1 MARLLRCLV
10 VATSALLLCCLAP
23 AEKLP
28 SQPEVT
34 VDQARALILRAFPA
48 LDAARLTYKG
58 EVTEE
63 GVRVLRFEASDEG
76 APGGSFD
83 VAVPGY
89 LWHASLS
96 VRKPSSP
103 KAPALSRAEAERIAK
118 DFLARIGATPP
129 EQWQASPWETIPD
142 AQSRQS
148 LWWLG
153 WGDVRNGV
161 LHPSWVTLAVDA
173 ESKGVS
179 RFTQRRIPAKIG
191 TTPRTPAE
199 AARKAALKYCGRGTS
214 VAAPRCVVLVNE
226 KGSQRLVWMVQV
238 DIGEGMHVIVD
249 VSAISGRVIGN

>member
-1 MARLLRCLV
+1 MTPLLRYPLAIAV
-10 VATSALLLCCLAP
+10 ALLLCCLAP

-48 LDAARLTYKG
+48 LDAAGVTYKG

-63 GVRVLRFEASDEG
+63 GVRVLRFEASEEG

-96 VRKPSSP
+96 ARKPSSP
-103 KAPALSRAEAERIAK
+103 KAPTLSRAEAERIAK
-118 DFLARIGATPP
+118 GFLARIGATPP
-129 EQWQASPWETIPD
+129 RQWQASPWETLPD
-142 AQSRQS
+142 AQNRQS

-153 WGDVRNGV
+153 WGDMRDGV
-161 LHPSWVTLAVDA
+161 LHPSWITLEVDA
-173 ESKGVS
+173 ELQGVS
-179 RFTQRRIPAKIG
+179 RFTQRRIIAKIG
-191 TTPRTPAE
+191 TTPRITAE
-199 AARKAALKYCGRGTS
+199 AARQAALKHCKRGTS
-214 VAAPRCVVLVNE
+214 VAEPRCVVVVNE

-238 DIGEGMHVIVD
+238 DLGEGMHVIVD
-249 VSAISGRVIGN
+249 VSAISGRVLRD